1 MAVSSTDVARRP
13 DQEGPCGPTLGDV
26 AMSLEDFITF
36 FSLPQRAKVIC
47 GYWEP
52 SDDAGGSGD
61 SSREFAADEL
71 IQLAQVV
78 CPFVTLRLVADAVSR
93 RALGVSLSTR
103 FQGVRFRVVSHRELT
118 GSTKPRVFAGVA
130 EMVEV
135 WPHTVKALAGYR
147 RCADAEDEEGDD
159 RMFNNGDRLRL
170 VRIACL
176 PEGRR
181 MLECKLLRGNMRL
194 LQLPLTYR
202 GNFAEVDDPKGY
214 TLHDLVSIAR
224 VPRTLKIHRGND
236 AAAAAAV
243 STAVTVPGIPAGF
256 DGFIILERPQLFVQ
270 VQRVLSAAADD
281 GAEVAAA
288 AEEGEE
294 PADTAKPFLV
304 PIDCPIEIALREDTY
319 QGCDFSALKLKEL
332 ASKYASRAPF
342 VVRVTDWKEETSV
355 LQLHLVR
362 PGHQLI
368 FVRQESRS
376 TVLVRDKARNRQY
389 MLPVDHKGIFV
400 RLNAIRE
407 DCGLS
412 PRRAPLDLKSLD
424 DASFPFDVRFTNA
437 DGTYSNLPDALLPVD
452 STLTFE
458 AFVDEDRTAVV
469 AKLADG
475 IICKCF
481 HLPIRTGLRL
491 QFERRWPTSVNHRMS
506 EYDTFAEEVNARV
519 YNKLMKIY
527 SDYEWVM
534 AEEKP
539 CCPAVK

>member
-1 MAVSSTDVARRP
+1 M
-13 DQEGPCGPTLGDV
+13 GDV
-26 AMSLEDFITF
+26 AMSLEEFITF

-52 SDDAGGSGD
+52 ADDAGGSD

-78 CPFVTLRLVADAVSR
+78 CPFVRLLLVPDADSVR
-93 RALGVSLSTR
+93 TVGVSLSTR
-103 FQGVRFRVVSHRELT
+103 FQNVRFRVVSQRELT

-130 EMVEV
+130 EMVDV

-147 RCADAEDEEGDD
+147 RSSDAEDEGERDD
-159 RMFNNGDRLRL
+159 RMFSNGDRLRL

-181 MLECKLLRGNMRL
+181 MLECKLLRDNMRL

-224 VPRTLKIHRGND
+224 VPRTLKIHRGGVSDNTDND
-236 AAAAAAV
+236 DA
-243 STAVTVPGIPAGF
+243 SAVTVPGIPTNF
-256 DGFIILERPQLFVQ
+256 DGFITLEKPQLFVQ
-270 VQRVLSAAADD
+270 IQRVQRI
-281 GAEVAAA
+281 
-288 AEEGEE
+288 AEEGAADEAEAE
-294 PADTAKPFLV
+294 PADEKPFLV

-319 QGCDFSALKLKEL
+319 QGCDFSALKLKEIVK
-332 ASKYASRAPF
+332 KYASKMPF
-342 VVRVTDWKEETSV
+342 VARITDWKEETSI
-355 LQLHLVR
+355 LQLHLIR

-368 FVRQESRS
+368 FIRQESRS
-376 TVLVRDKARNRQY
+376 TVLVRDKTHNRQY
-389 MLPVDHKGIFV
+389 MLPVDHKGVFV
-400 RLNAIRE
+400 RLNATIRE

-412 PRRAPLDLKSLD
+412 PRRAPIDLKSLD
-424 DASFPFDVRFTNA
+424 DASFPFDVRFTNG
-437 DGTYSNLPDALLPVD
+437 DSPYSNLPDALLPVD

-458 AFVDEDRTAVV
+458 AFVEEGQTAVV

-475 IICKCF
+475 IICKYF

-491 QFERRWPTSVNHRMS
+491 QFERRWPVSGANTDAFVNHRMS

-519 YNKLMKIY
+519 YNKLMKLY

-534 AEEKP
+534 ADEKP
-539 CCPAVK
+539 SCPAVK